1 MHREG
6 NGHRPENRE
15 RAGTGRAAQGGYDVL
30 GGAPWLQVP
39 FLVSFFP
46 ETLREGAVP
55 QHQSELM
62 GRELFHEQR
71 LSSSEELRG
80 EVPLRRVNALT

>member
-1 MHREG
+1 MHVAR
-6 NGHRPENRE
+6 RC
-15 RAGTGRAAQGGYDVL
+15 
-30 GGAPWLQVP
+30 
-39 FLVSFFP
+39 SFWSLFP
-46 ETLREGAVP
+46 ETLRRGAVP

-80 EVPLRRVNALT
+80 EVPLRRVNALR